1 MTEIVNLNQ
10 YRKTKKRAAKNAAA
24 PRNRF
29 AKGRTKSRRARD
41 TAVHKRSEAELDGKK
56 LKKRDKN

>member
-10 YRKTKKRAAKNAAA
+10 YRKTKKRAAKKAAA

-41 TAVHKRSEAELDGKK
+41 TAVRKRSEAELDGKK